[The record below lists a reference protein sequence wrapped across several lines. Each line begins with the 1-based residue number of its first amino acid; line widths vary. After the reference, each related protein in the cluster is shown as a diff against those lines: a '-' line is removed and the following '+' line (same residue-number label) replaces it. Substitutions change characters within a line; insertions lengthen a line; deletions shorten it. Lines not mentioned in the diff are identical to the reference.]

1 MAEGVAGF
9 GGSVGKEREIGM
21 EEQLG
26 QEWKRKAAEADMRCC
41 GDMLQVRD
49 LYCVKRDLEIRSKA
63 AEADMRCC
71 GDMLQVRG
79 HIFFCIHEIRIVHE
93 ISFVHEIR
101 IMREK
106 RIVHEIRTIDEIRLT
121 NALLWRYA
129 NGQ

>member
-41 GDMLQVRD
+41 GDMLQVR
-49 LYCVKRDLEIRSKA
+49 
-63 AEADMRCC
+63 
-71 GDMLQVRG
+71 G

-101 IMREK
+101 IMREI

-129 NGQ
+129 NRQ